1 MLLEFGVRSEMRL
14 LLTSAVTGVISVALL
29 AGCDRQSPPPG
40 QDNAAATVSGE
51 VPPTK
56 NAATKGN
63 GEFSYRLDRS
73 KAGTAAPDFSF
84 AAPGGATATLQDVAG
99 RPMLVN
105 LWATWCAPCI
115 AEMPTLDRVA
125 ASYGPKGLAVFTISQ
140 DSQGAKLVD
149 PFFAKHDLP
158 NLKGW
163 IDPEN
168 QFGFH
173 YATGLLPTTV
183 LYDGAGKEVVR
194 VVGAMD
200 WESDEARALIAEAM
214 EG

>member
-1 MLLEFGVRSEMRL
+1 M
-14 LLTSAVTGVISVALL
+14 
-29 AGCDRQSPPPG
+29 P
-40 QDNAAATVSGE
+40 AA
-51 VPPTK
+51 
-56 NAATKGN
+56 KGRAKKDN

-73 KAGTAAPDFSF
+73 KAGTPAPDFSF
-84 AAPGGATATLQDVAG
+84 TAPGGANTTLQDVAG

-115 AEMPTLDRVA
+115 AEMPTLDRIA
-125 ASYGPKGLAVFTISQ
+125 ASYGTKGLAVFTISQ
-140 DSQGAKLVD
+140 DSQGAALVD

-173 YATGLLPTTV
+173 YATGLLPTTI

-194 VVGAMD
+194 VIGAMD
-200 WESDEARALIAEAM
+200 WESAEARALIVEAM

>member
-1 MLLEFGVRSEMRL
+1 MV
-14 LLTSAVTGVISVALL
+14 LL
-29 AGCDRQSPPPG
+29 AGCDRQSPPSG
-40 QDNAAATVSGE
+40 QDNAVVGAQKPVSGE
-51 VPPTK
+51 VPPAK
-56 NAATKGN
+56 SAAKQDK

-73 KAGTAAPDFSF
+73 KAGTAAPDFAF
-84 AAPGGATATLQDVAG
+84 AAPGGASATLQDVAG

-125 ASYGPKGLAVFTISQ
+125 ARYGPKGLAVFTISQ

-149 PFFAKHDLP
+149 AFFAKHDLP

-183 LYDGAGKEVVR
+183 LYNRAGKEVVR
-194 VVGAMD
+194 VIGAMD
-200 WESDEARALIAEAM
+200 WEGAEARALIVEAM